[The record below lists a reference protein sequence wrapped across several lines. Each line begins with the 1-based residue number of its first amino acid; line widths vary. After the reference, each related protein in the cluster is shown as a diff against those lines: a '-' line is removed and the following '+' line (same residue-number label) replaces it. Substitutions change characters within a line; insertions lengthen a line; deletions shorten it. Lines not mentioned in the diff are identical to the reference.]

1 MLYGTY
7 FFIFDKEYSKGEC
20 MKRKVSIVLVLM
32 LMFGLMLIPHKIITA
47 DASFESNVN
56 YKSAVLIEKNSNE
69 ILFEN
74 NCHER
79 LPIASVTKLM
89 TILLTME
96 KIGSNEISLDD
107 KVMVSATASGMG
119 GSQVFLDYEEEYYL
133 KDLLK
138 SVIIAS
144 ANDSSVAIAEH
155 IAGSENNFVKMM
167 NERAKELN
175 LLDTNYV
182 NCTGLPSPDGYSSA
196 YDQAI
201 VLKHVLDFDLYHEYS
216 SIWMEDFVHPS
227 GRTTQMAN
235 TNKLSRFYEGCMGGK
250 TGSTNQ
256 AKYCLAVGASRN
268 DVELISVVLGAE
280 DSKGRFK
287 LSSDLLNYG
296 FENFETKTL
305 FDNSMLKDKMIKI
318 KGLDRVTHLK
328 AERDFTYVCKIGEDV
343 NFSLNYN
350 LPNMLTKVYENQVVG
365 NVEIVIDGVVV
376 DKINILSTET
386 HEEVTVWD
394 YIKEITNS

>member
-1 MLYGTY
+1 
-7 FFIFDKEYSKGEC
+7 

-69 ILFEN
+69 ILLEN

-328 AERDFTYVCKIGEDV
+328 AERDFTYVTKIGEDV

>member
-1 MLYGTY
+1 
-7 FFIFDKEYSKGEC
+7 

-305 FDNSMLKDKMIKI
+305 FDNSMLKDKTIKI
-318 KGLDRVTHLK
+318 KGLNRVTHLK

>member
-144 ANDSSVAIAEH
+144 AND
-155 IAGSENNFVKMM
+155 
-167 NERAKELN
+167 
-175 LLDTNYV
+175 
-182 NCTGLPSPDGYSSA
+182 C
-196 YDQAI
+196 
-201 VLKHVLDFDLYHEYS
+201 
-216 SIWMEDFVHPS
+216 
-227 GRTTQMAN
+227 RTH
-235 TNKLSRFYEGCMGGK
+235 CGK
-250 TGSTNQ
+250 
-256 AKYCLAVGASRN
+256 
-268 DVELISVVLGAE
+268 
-280 DSKGRFK
+280 
-287 LSSDLLNYG
+287 
-296 FENFETKTL
+296 
-305 FDNSMLKDKMIKI
+305 
-318 KGLDRVTHLK
+318 
-328 AERDFTYVCKIGEDV
+328 
-343 NFSLNYN
+343 
-350 LPNMLTKVYENQVVG
+350 
-365 NVEIVIDGVVV
+365 
-376 DKINILSTET
+376 
-386 HEEVTVWD
+386 
-394 YIKEITNS
+394 

>member
-1 MLYGTY
+1 
-7 FFIFDKEYSKGEC
+7 

-305 FDNSMLKDKMIKI
+305 FDNSMLKDKTIKI

-328 AERDFTYVCKIGEDV
+328 AERDFTYVTKIGEDV

>member
-1 MLYGTY
+1 
-7 FFIFDKEYSKGEC
+7 
-20 MKRKVSIVLVLM
+20 MKKKVSIVLVLM
-32 LMFGLMLIPHKIITA
+32 LMFGLLLIPHKIITA

-119 GSQVFLDYEEEYYL
+119 GSQVFLDSEEEYYL

-182 NCTGLPSPDGYSSA
+182 NCTGLPSPDGCSSA

-287 LSSDLLNYG
+287 VSSDLLNYG

-305 FDNSMLKDKMIKI
+305 FDNSMLKDKTIKI

-328 AERDFTYVCKIGEDV
+328 AERDFTYVTKIGEDV

>member
-1 MLYGTY
+1 
-7 FFIFDKEYSKGEC
+7 
-20 MKRKVSIVLVLM
+20 MKKKISIVMILLV
-32 LMFGLMLIPHKIITA
+32 FGLLFIPHKIISA
-47 DASFESNVN
+47 DASFSSDVN
-56 YKSAVLIEKNSNE
+56 YKSAVLIEKNSHK

-96 KIGSNEISLDD
+96 KINNNEISLDD
-107 KVMVSATASGMG
+107 KVVVSATASGMG
-119 GSQVFLDYEEEYYL
+119 GSQVFLDSEEEYTL
-133 KDLLK
+133 KELLK

-155 IAGSENNFVKMM
+155 VAGSENNFVKMM
-167 NERAKELN
+167 NERAKELD
-175 LLDTNYV
+175 LADTNYA

-201 VLKHVLDFDLYHEYS
+201 VLKHVLDFDLYHEFS
-216 SIWMEDFVHPS
+216 SIWMEDFIHPS

-235 TNKLSRFYEGCMGGK
+235 TNKLSRFYEGCIGGK

-305 FDNSMLKDKMIKI
+305 FDNSMLKDKTIKI

-328 AERDFTYVCKIGEDV
+328 AERDFTYVTKIGEDV

-365 NVEIVIDGVVV
+365 NVEIVVDGIVV
-376 DKINILSTET
+376 DKINILSAET
-386 HEEVTVWD
+386 HDEVTVWD
-394 YIKEITNS
+394 YIKEITNN

>member
-1 MLYGTY
+1 
-7 FFIFDKEYSKGEC
+7 

-69 ILFEN
+69 ILLEN

>member
-1 MLYGTY
+1 
-7 FFIFDKEYSKGEC
+7 

-69 ILFEN
+69 ILLEN

-305 FDNSMLKDKMIKI
+305 FDNSMLKDKTIKI
-318 KGLDRVTHLK
+318 KGIDRVTHLK

>member
-1 MLYGTY
+1 
-7 FFIFDKEYSKGEC
+7 
-20 MKRKVSIVLVLM
+20 MKKRISIVMIL
-32 LMFGLMLIPHKIITA
+32 LMFGLLFIPHKIITA
-47 DASFESNVN
+47 DASFSSDVN
-56 YKSAVLIEKNSNE
+56 YKSAVLIEKNSNK

-89 TILLTME
+89 TVLLTME
-96 KIGSNEISLDD
+96 KINNNEISLDD
-107 KVMVSATASGMG
+107 KVVVSATASGMG
-119 GSQVFLDYEEEYYL
+119 GSQVFLDSEEEYTL
-133 KDLLK
+133 KELLK

-175 LLDTNYV
+175 LADTNYV

-235 TNKLSRFYEGCMGGK
+235 TNKLSRFYEGCIGGK

-280 DSKGRFK
+280 NSKGRFK
-287 LSSDLLNYG
+287 LASDLLNYG

-305 FDNSMLKDKMIKI
+305 FDSSMLKDMTIKI

-328 AERDFTYVCKIGEDV
+328 AERDYTYVTKIGEDV

-386 HEEVTVWD
+386 HDEVTVWD

>member
-1 MLYGTY
+1 
-7 FFIFDKEYSKGEC
+7 

-287 LSSDLLNYG
+287 LSSYLLNYG

-305 FDNSMLKDKMIKI
+305 FDNSMLKDKTIKI

-328 AERDFTYVCKIGEDV
+328 AERDFTYVTKIGEDV